1 MKITYHAQGTNRKAL
16 ADAISQITGVHKA
29 YKGIPNYEYEI
40 DYFTVD
46 REGNLNFDDGADK
59 GGIDDLLEKLD
70 SRGFHAESVEPT
82 PAASFETPLEE
93 TDEQK
98 SQEPVPADTITKV
111 SLPKDEF
118 TETALDNLQ
127 KLITSKASLIQK
139 SFGIYSLPIELQDTQ
154 ISFPWLQGKLD
165 ADTIQARKCF
175 ITALCNIAKTQ
186 KRVTATEKTVEN
198 EKYAFRCFLL
208 RLGFIGKECAK
219 DRKILLANLSG
230 SAAFKGGAKHAVSE

>member
-1 MKITYHAQGTNRKAL
+1 MKIMYHAQGKNRKAL
-16 ADAISQITGVHKA
+16 ADAISQITGARKV

-46 REGNLNFDDGADK
+46 REGNLNFDDGAVNEK
-59 GGIDDLLEKLD
+59 IEDLLKKLD
-70 SRGFHAESVEPT
+70 SRGFHAESAKPT
-82 PAASFETPLEE
+82 EAASSEFSLGTEDP
-93 TDEQK
+93 
-98 SQEPVPADTITKV
+98 QEVASADIITKV

-118 TETALDNLQ
+118 TEIALENLQ
-127 KLITSKASLIQK
+127 KLVASKASLIQK
-139 SFGIYSLPIELQDTQ
+139 AFGIDSLPIELQETQ

-165 ADTIQARKCF
+165 VDTVQARIRF
-175 ITALCNIAKTQ
+175 ITALCNTAKTQ
-186 KRVTATEKTVEN
+186 KRVTATEKKVEN

-219 DRKILLANLSG
+219 DRKILLVNLSG

>member
-1 MKITYHAQGTNRKAL
+1 MKIMYHAQGTNRKAL
-16 ADAISQITGVHKA
+16 ADAISQITGVRKV

-46 REGNLNFDDGADK
+46 REGNLNFDDGANN
-59 GGIDDLLEKLD
+59 GVIENLIEKLD

-82 PAASFETPLEE
+82 PAASSEIPLEE
-93 TDEQK
+93 ADEEK
-98 SQEPVPADTITKV
+98 PQEPIPADIITKV

-127 KLITSKASLIQK
+127 KLVKSKASLIQK
-139 SFGIYSLPIELQDTQ
+139 AFGIDTLPIELQETQ

-165 ADTIQARKCF
+165 ADTVQARIRF
-175 ITALCNIAKTQ
+175 ITALCNTAKTQ

-219 DRKILLANLSG
+219 DRKILLVNLSG